1 MLRNLAD
8 EMRLHETDELKD
20 FLTSILD
27 RVEFD
32 PVESTVRL
40 CYRIP
45 VTSGN
50 SVASPRGF
58 EPLLPP

>member
-1 MLRNLAD
+1 
-8 EMRLHETDELKD
+8 MRLYHPAELKD

-27 RVEFD
+27 GVELD

-45 VTSGN
+45 MVSGN